1 LSRIGIGPEQ
11 RLQSP
16 LCLAVALCLI
26 SRLIGL
32 ALGWVLWHQGL
43 VPVHPIA
50 PDQVYLNV
58 EPVTGPVTGWMLGAW
73 QRLDTVYYLQIATH
87 GYSADN
93 GTVVFSPLYSLLIR
107 SVGAVLGG
115 QPLFAALL
123 ISSVACVG
131 LLVLIYRITMA
142 RFGAGTVGRR
152 PWLHRL
158 NFYPSLAP
166 FVLDGSLLHS
176 GIC

>member
-16 LCLAVALCLI
+16 LCLALVLSLI
-26 SRLIGL
+26 TRLVGL
-32 ALGWVLWHQGL
+32 ALAWVLWQQGF
-43 VPVHPIA
+43 VPIHRIVLE
-50 PDQVYLNV
+50 QVCLDV
-58 EPVTGPVTGWMLGAW
+58 VPMAGPKTGWMLGAW